1 MKRPCAICKD
11 KEPTNGLVIGD
22 LKQTGVDTYLLTLDG
37 LNLCPICPQ
46 CEKAVGEIIGRF
58 IPVDPNWDIEY
69 EALFKYCG
77 GYFGSLEEDEQQA
90 EVVGGERGA

>member
-11 KEPTNGLVIGD
+11 KEPTQGLVIGD
-22 LKQTGVDTYLLTLDG
+22 LKQTGYDTYSLTLDG

-46 CEKAVGEIIGRF
+46 CEKVVREIIRRF

-69 EALFKYCG
+69 EPLFKWCG
-77 GYFGSLEEDEQQA
+77 GYFDPPDEDAQQV